1 MRKPRLTDADL
12 TARAAAAHV
21 AAVARYRRLHVR
33 AARLN
38 TPQAREDA
46 LDAELYM
53 CDTYAG
59 LRA

>member
-1 MRKPRLTDADL
+1 MRRPRPTAADL
-12 TARAAAAHV
+12 VTRASERHAS
-21 AAVARYRRLHVR
+21 AVARYRLLSVR

-38 TPQAREDA
+38 TAQAREDA

-53 CDTYAG
+53 CETFEG